1 MEEVWGRGDVTVRQV
16 LEALNRGP
24 KRRAYTTVMTTMRRL
39 HHKGLLVRER
49 HGKVDVYAA
58 SMSRVDYQD
67 ARARAGADA
76 LVDEFGDA
84 ALVHFSSHMARLDP
98 ERVRR
103 LRELAGE

>member
-1 MEEVWGRGDVTVRQV
+1 MGELWDRGDATVRQV
-16 LEALNRGP
+16 LEALNLGP

-49 HGKVDVYAA
+49 HGNVDLYAP
-58 SMSRVDYQD
+58 SISRGDYRD
-67 ARARAGADA
+67 ARARAEVDA

-84 ALVHFSSHMARLDP
+84 ALVHFSSHVDRLDP